1 MPNFGTTRMTQSTM
15 TYSHGDVV
23 YVPFMFT
30 DKPVVK
36 NRPALIVSSADYHAS
51 RREIVIAAI
60 TSRIRDPLFV
70 GDHTINDWSECG
82 LAAPSVVTCI
92 LWTVKSAMI
101 RRKLGAMSADDLKAF
116 HRVFARAFGL
126 SV

>member
-1 MPNFGTTRMTQSTM
+1 MTQSTM
-15 TYSHGDVV
+15 TYSHGDVI

-36 NRPALIVSSADYHAS
+36 NRPALIVSSAEYHES

-70 GDHTINDWSECG
+70 GDHVIDDWRDCG

-101 RRKLGAMSADDLKAF
+101 RRKLGAMPEDDLVAF
-116 HRVFARAFGL
+116 HKVFARAFGL
-126 SV
+126 SG